1 MLALHE
7 NFVTD
12 DKGNRVG
19 VLLDWQTYQKILD
32 DLEELGEIRAF
43 DAALLEED
51 DEIIPF
57 EQAIVE
63 IEQQRQ

>member
-19 VLLDWQTYQKILD
+19 VLLDWQTYQKVLD
-32 DLEELGEIRAF
+32 ALEELDEIRVF
-43 DAALLEED
+43 DAAVESD

-57 EQAIVE
+57 EDAVAE

>member
-19 VLLDWQTYQKILD
+19 VLLDWQTYQKVLD
-32 DLEELGEIRAF
+32 ALEELDEIRVF
-43 DAALLEED
+43 DAAVESD

-57 EQAIVE
+57 EDAVAE
-63 IEQQRQ
+63 IALP

>member
-7 NFVTD
+7 NFMTD

-43 DAALLEED
+43 DAVLEED

-63 IEQQRQ
+63 IEQQ